1 MNILDKMLTKY
12 MMNTMSAL
20 IAVLSYGVALGAA
33 GLMLALRERGRRR
46 HLHSAGEY
54 MPLALTKGLH
64 GRLRT
69 YTGEELEVY
78 LQKAGQ

>member
-1 MNILDKMLTKY
+1 
-12 MMNTMSAL
+12 
-20 IAVLSYGVALGAA
+20 
-33 GLMLALRERGRRR
+33 
-46 HLHSAGEY
+46 

-69 YTGEELEVY
+69 DTSEELEVY

>member
-1 MNILDKMLTKY
+1 
-12 MMNTMSAL
+12 
-20 IAVLSYGVALGAA
+20 LSYGVALGAA

-69 YTGEELEVY
+69 DTSEELEVY